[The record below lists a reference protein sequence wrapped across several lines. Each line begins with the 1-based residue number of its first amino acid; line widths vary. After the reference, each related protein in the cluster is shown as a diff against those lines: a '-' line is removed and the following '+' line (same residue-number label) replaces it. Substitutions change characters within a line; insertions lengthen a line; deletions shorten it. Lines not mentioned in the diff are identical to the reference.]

1 MTTVVV
7 IGAGP
12 AGVMAAITAAQ
23 NGSKVV
29 LLDKNEKIGRKLYI
43 SGKGRCNL
51 TNVAEFN
58 DFVANIVSNPKF
70 AFGALKAFSNADATD
85 FFVKRGVP
93 LKTERGG
100 RVFPTS
106 DKASDVVD
114 ALYKELGALG
124 VKFMPK
130 TTVESFVAD
139 DNRITAVKTSKGIF
153 GGDSFVLATGG
164 KSYPLTG
171 SDGSGYALASSLGH
185 TVIEPVAALSAL
197 ELGSVTVGNRT
208 FSVSETGLPE
218 GVSLKNVEITA
229 FFGNKK
235 RSEFGEALF
244 TSTGLSGP
252 VVLTLSSFVNR
263 FSDIKLTVDFKPALD
278 DKKLDLRLLREFEN
292 AKNRR
297 LKNVLPNLLPDSLA
311 KWLADLLSF
320 SDKQVNSVTKDERKT
335 LIEALKSLEF
345 SVSSTA
351 PVENAIVTAGGIKTS
366 EIDPKTM
373 KSKLIENLSFAG
385 EIIDIDA
392 LTGGYNIQLA
402 LSTGY
407 VAGKNA

>member
-130 TTVESFVAD
+130 TTVESFIAD
-139 DNRITAVKTSKGIF
+139 DNRITAVNTSKGIF

-235 RSEFGEALF
+235 RSKFGEALF

-292 AKNRR
+292 AKNRQ

-311 KWLADLLSF
+311 KWLAALLSF

-335 LIEALKSLEF
+335 LIEALKTLEF
-345 SVSSTA
+345 SVSSFA
-351 PVENAIVTAGGIKTS
+351 PIENAIVTAGGIKTS

-373 KSKLIENLSFAG
+373 KSRLIENLSFAG

>member
-130 TTVESFVAD
+130 TTVESFVAG

-292 AKNRR
+292 AKNRQ

-311 KWLADLLSF
+311 KWLAALLSF

-335 LIEALKSLEF
+335 LIEALKTLEF
-345 SVSSTA
+345 SVSSFA
-351 PVENAIVTAGGIKTS
+351 PIENAIVTAGGIKTS

>member
-171 SDGSGYALASSLGH
+171 SNGSGYALASSLGH

-292 AKNRR
+292 AKNRQ

-311 KWLADLLSF
+311 KWLAALLSF

-335 LIEALKSLEF
+335 LIEALKTLEF
-345 SVSSTA
+345 SVSSFA
-351 PVENAIVTAGGIKTS
+351 PIENAIVTAGGIKTS

>member
-23 NGSKVV
+23 NGSNVV

-130 TTVESFVAD
+130 TTVESFVSD

-292 AKNRR
+292 AKNRQ

-311 KWLADLLSF
+311 KWLAALLSF

-335 LIEALKSLEF
+335 LIEALKTLEF
-345 SVSSTA
+345 SVSSFA
-351 PVENAIVTAGGIKTS
+351 PIENAIVTAGGIKTS

>member
-114 ALYKELGALG
+114 ALCKELGALG

-130 TTVESFVAD
+130 TTVESFVAE
-139 DNRITAVKTSKGIF
+139 NKRIKAVKTTKGIF
-153 GGDSFVLATGG
+153 EGDSFVLATGG

-292 AKNRR
+292 AKNRQ

-311 KWLADLLSF
+311 KWLAALLSF

-335 LIEALKSLEF
+335 LIEALKTLEF
-345 SVSSTA
+345 SVSSFA
-351 PVENAIVTAGGIKTS
+351 PIENAIVTAGGIKTS

>member
-130 TTVESFVAD
+130 TTVESFVSD

-292 AKNRR
+292 AKNRQ

-311 KWLADLLSF
+311 KWLAALLSF

-335 LIEALKSLEF
+335 LIEALKTLEF
-345 SVSSTA
+345 SVSSFA
-351 PVENAIVTAGGIKTS
+351 PIENAIVTAGGIKTS

>member
-23 NGSKVV
+23 NGSNVV

-130 TTVESFVAD
+130 TTVESFVSD

-292 AKNRR
+292 AKNRQ

-335 LIEALKSLEF
+335 LIEALKTLEF
-345 SVSSTA
+345 SVSSFA
-351 PVENAIVTAGGIKTS
+351 PIENAIVTAGGIKTS

>member
-12 AGVMAAITAAQ
+12 AGVMAAVTAARK
-23 NGSKVV
+23 GSKVV

-51 TNVAEFN
+51 TNAAEFN
-58 DFVANIVSNPKF
+58 DFVSNIVSNPKF
-70 AFGALKAFSNADATD
+70 AFGALKTFSNADAVD

-100 RVFPTS
+100 RVFPVS
-106 DKASDVVD
+106 DKASDIVD
-114 ALYKELGALG
+114 ALFKELGAAG
-124 VKFMPK
+124 VAFMPK
-130 TTVESFVAD
+130 TAVESFVTKD
-139 DNRITAVKTSKGIF
+139 KRITAVKTSKGVVE
-153 GGDSFVLATGG
+153 GDSFILATGG

-171 SDGSGYALASSLGH
+171 SDGSGYALAVSLGH
-185 TVIEPVAALSAL
+185 TVTKPVAALSAL
-197 ELGSVTVGNRT
+197 EFDSVTVGKRT
-208 FSVSETGLPE
+208 FPISETGLPE

-229 FFGNKK
+229 YFDNKK

-244 TSTGLSGP
+244 TATGMSGP

-263 FSDIKLTVDFKPALD
+263 SKNVKLSVDFKPALD
-278 DKKLDLRLLREFEN
+278 EKKLDMRLLREFES

-297 LKNVLPNLLPDSLA
+297 LKNVLPSLLPDSLA
-311 KWLADLLSF
+311 KWTASLLPF
-320 SDKQVNSVTKDERKT
+320 SDKQVNAVTKDERKT
-335 LIEALKSLEF
+335 LVGALKSLEF

-351 PVENAIVTAGGIKTS
+351 PLENAIVTAGGIKTG

-373 KSKLIENLSFAG
+373 KSRLIENLSFAG

>member
-1 MTTVVV
+1 MSDVVV

-235 RSEFGEALF
+235 RHRRPLF
-244 TSTGLSGP
+244 
-252 VVLTLSSFVNR
+252 
-263 FSDIKLTVDFKPALD
+263 
-278 DKKLDLRLLREFEN
+278 
-292 AKNRR
+292 
-297 LKNVLPNLLPDSLA
+297 
-311 KWLADLLSF
+311 
-320 SDKQVNSVTKDERKT
+320 
-335 LIEALKSLEF
+335 
-345 SVSSTA
+345 
-351 PVENAIVTAGGIKTS
+351 
-366 EIDPKTM
+366 
-373 KSKLIENLSFAG
+373 
-385 EIIDIDA
+385 
-392 LTGGYNIQLA
+392 
-402 LSTGY
+402 
-407 VAGKNA
+407 

>member
-130 TTVESFVAD
+130 TTVESFVSD

-292 AKNRR
+292 AKNRQ
-297 LKNVLPNLLPDSLA
+297 LKNILPNLLPDSLA
-311 KWLADLLSF
+311 KWLAALLSF

-335 LIEALKSLEF
+335 LIEALKALEF
-345 SVSSTA
+345 SVSSFA
-351 PVENAIVTAGGIKTS
+351 PIENAIVTAGGIKTS

>member
-1 MTTVVV
+1 
-7 IGAGP
+7 
-12 AGVMAAITAAQ
+12 
-23 NGSKVV
+23 
-29 LLDKNEKIGRKLYI
+29 
-43 SGKGRCNL
+43 
-51 TNVAEFN
+51 
-58 DFVANIVSNPKF
+58 
-70 AFGALKAFSNADATD
+70 
-85 FFVKRGVP
+85 
-93 LKTERGG
+93 
-100 RVFPTS
+100 
-106 DKASDVVD
+106 
-114 ALYKELGALG
+114 
-124 VKFMPK
+124 MPK

-292 AKNRR
+292 AKNRQ

-311 KWLADLLSF
+311 KWLAALLSF

-335 LIEALKSLEF
+335 LIEALKTLEF
-345 SVSSTA
+345 SVSSFA
-351 PVENAIVTAGGIKTS
+351 PIENAIVTAGGIKTS

>member
-292 AKNRR
+292 AKNRQ

-311 KWLADLLSF
+311 KWLAALLSF

-335 LIEALKSLEF
+335 LIEALKTLEF
-345 SVSSTA
+345 SVSSFA
-351 PVENAIVTAGGIKTS
+351 PIENAIVTAGGIKTS